1 MSTKKILHFALV
13 TKHIFAFEVVFL
25 DKDKYLDSFV
35 NLEPD
40 VAESVYKQYDII
52 IRGGSV
58 CKDKPLINGL
68 KCSFCTRAV

>member
-13 TKHIFAFEVVFL
+13 TKHIFVFEMVFL

-40 VAESVYKQYDII
+40 VAVSVYKQYEF
-52 IRGGSV
+52 IRGG
-58 CKDKPLINGL
+58 
-68 KCSFCTRAV
+68 

>member
-1 MSTKKILHFALV
+1 MIN
-13 TKHIFAFEVVFL
+13 
-25 DKDKYLDSFV
+25 DKYLDSFV

-40 VAESVYKQYDII
+40 VAESVYKQYEF

-68 KCSFCTRAV
+68 K